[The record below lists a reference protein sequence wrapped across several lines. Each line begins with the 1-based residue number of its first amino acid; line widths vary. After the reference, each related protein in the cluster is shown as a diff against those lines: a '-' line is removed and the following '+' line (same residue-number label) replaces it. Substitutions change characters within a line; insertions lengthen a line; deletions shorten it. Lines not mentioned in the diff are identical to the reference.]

1 MKTKM
6 ILMALTALLSF
17 ASCSKNDSGIQ
28 LTEDE
33 IVGDINTGKKIA
45 ITALTVYKYGSSKV
59 NVNGANGKISAT
71 SSDENIVKVS
81 CSTNE
86 AEKEIYVNAVSVGN
100 ATVTITDSE
109 GNSATLKVEVKDWT
123 ECWTRGRT
131 MYVVDRKCLV
141 EGVSAE
147 DSAAIA
153 ADAIEKDSYYH
164 YYTLYATTPMPGN
177 KEAKR
182 LKITDKDGNIRME
195 GNLNIQPYD
204 DNTEVW
210 HLLPINIYT
219 ANVLATFYKTQD
231 GFVKDMTADYK
242 ATYPNV
248 KKVELHSIC
257 ATEELEPNN

>member
-1 MKTKM
+1 M
-6 ILMALTALLSF
+6 IFMALTVLLSC
-17 ASCSKNDSGIQ
+17 ASCGKEDSGIQ
-28 LTEDE
+28 LTQDE

-45 ITALTVYKYGSSKV
+45 ITALTIYTDGGSTV

-71 SSDENIVKVS
+71 SSDESIVKVS

-86 AEKEIYVNAVSVGN
+86 TEKEIYVNAVSVGN
-100 ATVTITDSE
+100 ATVTITDSD

-123 ECWTRGRT
+123 AQWKLSRT
-131 MYVVDRKCLV
+131 MYVVDRKCFV

-147 DSAAIA
+147 DSATIA
-153 ADAIEKDSYYH
+153 ADAIEKDSCYK
-164 YYTLYATTPMPGN
+164 YYTLYVNTIIPDN
-177 KEAKR
+177 ELAKR
-182 LKITDKDGNIRME
+182 LMITDKDGNTRME

-210 HLLPINIYT
+210 HLLPINSYT

-242 ATYPNV
+242 GTYPNV